1 MLPSLSGLILL
12 QSVSAALL
20 THGSLVAPRLS
31 AVSTRHRAAVLALS
45 GGAAAAPPSFSYDDK
60 DDKCIVTMPIASNVD
75 SKDVVFSLS
84 RGVLTLGVKG
94 AALPIDGEALW
105 GRVLSE
111 EAFWEIDNVEEKGRC
126 VVLELI
132 KKDFGRWEYLLRSQ
146 YMPPDTTVTVRTYL
160 DLAIDGEAAGRV
172 ELGLYGNQVP
182 RTADNFRALC
192 TGEKGVGAAGKQLR
206 LDGSTFHR
214 IIPGFM
220 LQGGDFTNADGT
232 GGESIYGRT
241 FADENFGIKHE
252 KAGLLSMANS
262 GPDTNGSQF
271 FITVAETPWLDGKH
285 VVFGEVI
292 SGMEIVKRVEAL
304 GDSSGKPSKA
314 VTITACGVLDK

>member
-1 MLPSLSGLILL
+1 MRPSSLIGLLLL

-20 THGSLVAPRLS
+20 THRSLAATRLS

-60 DDKCIVTMPIASNVD
+60 DDKCIVTMPIASDVD
-75 SKDVVFSLS
+75 SKDVVFSLA

-126 VVLELI
+126 VVLELV

-146 YMPPDTTVTVRTYL
+146 YTPPDTIVTVRTYF

-172 ELGLYGNQVP
+172 ELGLYGNQVRSP
-182 RTADNFRALC
+182 WIS
-192 TGEKGVGAAGKQLR
+192 
-206 LDGSTFHR
+206 LDY
-214 IIPGFM
+214 P
-220 LQGGDFTNADGT
+220 
-232 GGESIYGRT
+232 
-241 FADENFGIKHE
+241 
-252 KAGLLSMANS
+252 
-262 GPDTNGSQF
+262 
-271 FITVAETPWLDGKH
+271 
-285 VVFGEVI
+285 
-292 SGMEIVKRVEAL
+292 
-304 GDSSGKPSKA
+304 
-314 VTITACGVLDK
+314 